1 MKKIIL
7 LIALC
12 LIFSTHLFAWRS
24 QEMEVRVFLNSQQD
38 YQTLHTL
45 KLNGDVY
52 PNGEASGKNQSRKG
66 EIF

>member
-7 LIALC
+7 LIGLC
-12 LIFSTHLFAWRS
+12 LVFSSPLLAWRS
-24 QEMEVRVFLNSQQD
+24 QEMEVRVFLNSQAD
-38 YQTLHTL
+38 YQTLHAL